1 MADTPITNLSILIS
15 SNADRAVQNINRVSN
30 SLSRL
35 GGSSR
40 NAAQGMGVMNDTMEH
55 AASRTVDASSN
66 LQSFGSRLRSA
77 LGPLRTFGTTLA
89 RGVVGGLRWATRGV
103 GNFVSSLARIAKYRF
118 IRSMIKDLG
127 QSFKDLYGY
136 SKEFGTQFAKSM
148 DTINTSAKYFQNS
161 IAAMVAPLIDILA
174 PVLDSLVDKVVNLM
188 NWVNQLFAA
197 ISGSSTYTVAR
208 KVATTWESTFDKTSN
223 KAKKTAKEI
232 QRTLLG
238 FDEIN
243 RLNMPTSSS
252 SSGGSGSSPYTPG
265 YKTMFETK
273 PLTGFFKDIANVT
286 KGWPDWLKWLLG
298 VGTVAGAAWG
308 IKQLPKLLDKLF
320 KGLKNLIGLNIPN
333 WLSNLFGGKGGNGG
347 AGGSGTYDVGV
358 DLKKGDWT
366 VLDDLK
372 DEHAL
377 VNVGLAKDGWNNL
390 AAWMGN
396 SVVVYTSL
404 AKDGW
409 SNLSAWIGNS
419 AVVYVTLAKAG
430 WYSLTAWIGNS
441 VVVYI
446 TLARSGWSD
455 LSSWIGD
462 HTTVNVALAKDG
474 WSNLSAWMGNS
485 AVVFIALAK
494 LGWHSIS
501 AWIGNSTVV
510 YVSLAKE
517 GWRNIAA
524 WMGNT
529 VVVNVVLKRD
539 GWRSLFEWSEANDG
553 LDIATRLFKEGWDTI
568 AKFVGTKVTVF
579 ISLAK
584 YGWNNLTAWVGNS
597 VVAYVY
603 LARGNFYSLSDWIG
617 DSVTVKVNLKMG
629 SGGTVNVN
637 GGSGFG
643 GASGGGGDSVGGGV
657 GFSRHALGG
666 ILRNGL
672 WNNIPQ
678 YAGGTNNA
686 GSIFLAGEAG
696 PEIVGHVG
704 GRTEVLNRSQLAST
718 MYSSVVSAMSAAL
731 PAVAYAARGNSSLDS
746 GGGGIDYNQLADTL
760 VTAMKRAGLG
770 AVKLDGR
777 MLAQSINRETQR
789 LGSPAIV
796 F

>member
-1 MADTPITNLSILIS
+1 MSETIDNLSIQINS
-15 SNADRAVQNINRVSN
+15 SADRAVQNINRVSN
-30 SLSRL
+30 TLSRL

-40 NAAQGMGVMNDTMEH
+40 NAAQGMGVINDTMEH
-55 AASRTVDASSN
+55 AASRTVAASSN
-66 LQSFGSRLRSA
+66 IQAFGSRLRSA

-89 RGVVGGLRWATRGV
+89 NGVVGGLRQGVRGI
-103 GNFVSSLARIAKYRF
+103 GNFISSLARIAKYRF

-174 PVLDSLVDKVVNLM
+174 PALDFLVDKVVNLM

-197 ISGSSTYTVAR
+197 ISGSSTYTVAK
-208 KVATTWESTFDKTSN
+208 KVATTWESTFNKTSSS
-223 KAKKTAKEI
+223 AKKTAKEI

-243 RLNMPTSSS
+243 RLNGPTGSS

-265 YKTMFETK
+265 YETMFETK
-273 PLTGFFKDIANVT
+273 PLTGFFKDLANVT

-308 IKQLPKLLDKLF
+308 IKQLPKLLGRLF
-320 KGLKNLIGLNIPN
+320 NGLKNLIGLKIPN
-333 WLSNLFGGKGGNGG
+333 WLNNLFGGNGG
-347 AGGSGTYDVGV
+347 AGGSGTYDVDV

-366 VLDDLK
+366 ALDDLK

-430 WYSLTAWIGNS
+430 WYSLTAWVGNS
-441 VVVYI
+441 VVVYV

-455 LSSWIGD
+455 LGSWIGD
-462 HTTVNVALAKDG
+462 HATVNVALAKDR
-474 WSNLSAWMGNS
+474 WNNLS
-485 AVVFIALAK
+485 
-494 LGWHSIS
+494 
-501 AWIGNSTVV
+501 
-510 YVSLAKE
+510 
-517 GWRNIAA
+517 A

-529 VVVNVVLKRD
+529 VVVNVVLKKD
-539 GWRSLFEWSEANDG
+539 GWKNLFEWSEANDG
-553 LDIATRLFKEGWDTI
+553 LDVATRLFKDGWETI
-568 AKFVGTKVTVF
+568 EKFVGTKVTAFVR
-579 ISLAK
+579 LAK
-584 YGWNNLTAWVGNS
+584 EGWSNLTAWVGNS

-603 LARGNFYSLSDWIG
+603 LARGNFYSLADWIG
-617 DSVTVKVNLKMG
+617 TSVTVRVNLKMG
-629 SGGTVNVN
+629 SGG
-637 GGSGFG
+637 GSFG
-643 GASGGGGDSVGGGV
+643 SAYGGGGGTRGGGT
-657 GFSRHALGG
+657 GRSNRRALGG
-666 ILRNGL
+666 VFSNGL
-672 WNNIPQ
+672 WHNIPQ

-686 GSIFLAGEAG
+686 GSIFIAGEAG

-704 GRTEVLNRSQLAST
+704 GRTEVLNKSQLAST

-731 PAVAYAARGNSSLDS
+731 PAVVYAAREGYSLDS
-746 GGGGIDYNQLADTL
+746 GGGGINYNQLAD
-760 VTAMKRAGLG
+760 AMVSAMQRAGIG
-770 AVKLDGR
+770 AVYLDGR
-777 MLAQSINRETQR
+777 QLAESINRETR
-789 LGSPAIV
+789 RRGSPAIV

>member
-409 SNLSAWIGNS
+409 SNLSAW
-419 AVVYVTLAKAG
+419 
-430 WYSLTAWIGNS
+430 
-441 VVVYI
+441 
-446 TLARSGWSD
+446 
-455 LSSWIGD
+455 
-462 HTTVNVALAKDG
+462 
-474 WSNLSAWMGNS
+474 MGNS

-568 AKFVGTKVTVF
+568 AKFVGTNVTVF

-603 LARGNFYSLSDWIG
+603 LARGNFYSLSDWVG
-617 DSVTVKVNLKMG
+617 DSITVKVNLKMG

-643 GASGGGGDSVGGGV
+643 GASGGGGGSVGGGA

-789 LGSPAIV
+789 LGSPAVV